1 MQGEDEGKADG
12 SHQQKGHCQDFMDA
26 AVPPHAPAQTLSIPA
41 AGSCSKVLRGWMPRP
56 EVQGETQH
64 TNMMWNQALFIAD
77 FRTSFIPFCF
87 LYTRRVA
94 ISLVVVL

>member
-12 SHQQKGHCQDFMDA
+12 SHQQKGHCQGFTDA
-26 AVPPHAPAQTLSIPA
+26 AVPPQAPAQTLSIPA
-41 AGSCSKVLRGWMPRP
+41 AGSCSRVQRGWMPQP
-56 EVQGETQH
+56 EVQGEKQH
-64 TNMMWNQALFIAD
+64 TNMMWNQAPFIAD

-94 ISLVVVL
+94 IPLVVVL